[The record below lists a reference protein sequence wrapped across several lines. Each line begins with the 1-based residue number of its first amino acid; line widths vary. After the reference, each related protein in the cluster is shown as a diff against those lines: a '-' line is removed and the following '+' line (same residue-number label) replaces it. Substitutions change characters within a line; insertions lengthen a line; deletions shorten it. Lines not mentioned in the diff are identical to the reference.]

1 MSAGRIP
8 QSFIDEVLLRT
19 DVVDL
24 IDARVKLKRAG
35 KNYSACCPFHQEKSP
50 SFTVNR
56 EKQFYYCF
64 GCGATGNALS
74 FLIEHDRLDFI
85 DGLRQLAGAAGLTL
99 PETRDAAAAH
109 KPTQQPLFDALE
121 RAAVFFEQQLRS
133 ATQKQRAV
141 GYLKNRGVSGAI
153 AKQFR
158 IGYAPPGWDNMLQSL
173 GQDTAMRDLLLA
185 SGLAIFNPQRQS
197 HYDAMRDR
205 VIFPI
210 RDFRGRVIAF
220 GGRVLNDDKPKYLNS
235 PESPVFHK
243 GQELYGLYEARQSGK
258 LTRLLVV
265 EGYMD
270 VVALAQ
276 AGIHEAVAT
285 LGTATSTTHV
295 ERLFRVVP
303 EVVFCFDGD
312 SAGRRAAWRALENA
326 LPALRDGVG
335 AKFLFLPDGEDPDSL
350 VRKEGAAMF
359 RARIDADSVPLAD
372 QLFKH
377 LSESLNLASIEGRTQ
392 LATVALPLLMTMPES
407 LFRTLLLQR
416 LSEITQLSV
425 AVLEKQLAQMLEK
438 HEAQTVAREQAAKAA
453 AEAVA
458 QTAQQTASTQQSHRH
473 AQSNY
478 EQNHQPQ
485 HDSSHDAA
493 YDTHWAAD
501 DDERSSID
509 EAYYASLAS
518 SSNQSDER
526 PSSFT
531 PSKRPFT
538 QQAARKLR
546 PQAPARPGLRS
557 LSAQAI
563 RLLLREPSHA
573 QLWPEAMLGSLND
586 PETELLCTLA
596 QALREAPERSLAAL
610 LGSWHGRP
618 EGEALASIAAAES
631 LLPDADS
638 TLEAEALSHR
648 LHSRLL
654 EQRIAHADNTLQ
666 KSPNME
672 NLLALT
678 LAKREFADWM
688 RQLPQAPS
696 S

>member
-1 MSAGRIP
+1 MAAGRIP

-74 FLIEHDRLDFI
+74 FLMEHDRLDFI
-85 DGLRQLAGAAGLTL
+85 DGLRQLAGAAGMSL
-99 PETRDAAAAH
+99 PETRDGSAPQ
-109 KPTQQPLFDALE
+109 KPSQQPLFDALE
-121 RAAVFFEQQLRS
+121 RAAGFFEQQLRG
-133 ATQKQRAV
+133 APQKARAV
-141 GYLKNRGVSGAI
+141 NYLKGRGVSGAI

-158 IGYAPPGWDNMLQSL
+158 IGYAPPGWDNLLNAL
-173 GQDTAMRDLLLA
+173 GDEQALRELLLRA
-185 SGLAIFNPQRQS
+185 GLVIFNPQRSS
-197 HYDAMRDR
+197 HYDALRDR

-276 AGIHEAVAT
+276 AGIPEAVAT
-285 LGTATSTTHV
+285 LGTATSTSHV

-326 LPALRDGVG
+326 LPALRDGVS
-335 AKFLFLPDGEDPDSL
+335 AKFLFLPDGDDPDSL
-350 VRKEGAAMF
+350 VRREGTALF
-359 RARIDADSVPLAD
+359 RARLDADAVPLAD

-377 LSESLNLASIEGRTQ
+377 LGEALKLASIEGRTQ
-392 LATVALPLLMTMPES
+392 LATLALPLLATMPET

-416 LSEITQLSV
+416 LSELTQLTV
-425 AVLEKQLAQMLEK
+425 VVLDKQLAQLIDK
-438 HEAQTVAREQAAKAA
+438 HATQAQAREQAA
-453 AEAVA
+453 AEAALAVA
-458 QTAQQTASTQQSHRH
+458 
-473 AQSNY
+473 AQSAQAI
-478 EQNHQPQ
+478 EPMEAMQWQ
-485 HDSSHDAA
+485 A
-493 YDTHWAAD
+493 
-501 DDERSSID
+501 DDEREAMD
-509 EAYYASLAS
+509 EAYYASLGDHAPTVA
-518 SSNQSDER
+518 Q
-526 PSSFT
+526 PT
-531 PSKRPFT
+531 
-538 QQAARKLR
+538 AAPR
-546 PQAPARPGLRS
+546 PARHAAPKRASLRS

-563 RLLLREPSHA
+563 RLLLREPEHA
-573 QLWPEAMLGSLND
+573 QHWPEQMLDSLND
-586 PETELLCTLA
+586 PETPLLCTLA
-596 QALREAPERSLAAL
+596 QALRDAPERSLAAL

-618 EGEALASIAAAES
+618 EGEALAAIAAADS
-631 LLPDADS
+631 LLPDADNA
-638 TLEAEALSHR
+638 LEAAALGHR
-648 LHSRLL
+648 LQSRLL
-654 EQRIAHADNTLQ
+654 EQRITQAVAALND
-666 KSPNME
+666 SPSGE
-672 NLLALT
+672 NLAALT
-678 LAKREFADWM
+678 QAKRELAAWM
-688 RQLPQAPS
+688 QQMPQAPTS
-696 S
+696 

>member
-1 MSAGRIP
+1 MAAGRIP

-19 DVVDL
+19 DIVDL

-74 FLIEHDRLDFI
+74 FLMEHDRLDFI

-99 PETRDAAAAH
+99 PETRDAATTH

-133 ATQKQRAV
+133 ASQKQRAV
-141 GYLKNRGVSGAI
+141 GYLKNRGVSGAT

-158 IGYAPPGWDNMLQSL
+158 IGYAPPGWDNLLQSL

-377 LSESLNLASIEGRTQ
+377 LSETLNLASIEGRTQ
-392 LATVALPLLMTMPES
+392 LATLALPLLMAVPES

-438 HEAQTVAREQAAKAA
+438 HESQAVAREQAAKAA
-453 AEAVA
+453 AEAVTQSA
-458 QTAQQTASTQQSHRH
+458 QLTTGSQQAHNH
-473 AQSNY
+473 FA
-478 EQNHQPQ
+478 QNHQPQ
-485 HDSSHDAA
+485 HDDSQDVA
-493 YDTHWAAD
+493 YDTHWAAG
-501 DDERSSID
+501 DDERSAID
-509 EAYYASLAS
+509 EAYYSSLANS
-518 SSNQSDER
+518 SG
-526 PSSFT
+526 
-531 PSKRPFT
+531 
-538 QQAARKLR
+538 QQQVARKPR
-546 PQAPARPGLRS
+546 PQVPARPSLRS

-573 QLWPEAMLGSLND
+573 QLWPETTLSSLND
-586 PETELLCTLA
+586 PETDLLCTLA

-618 EGEALASIAAAES
+618 EGEALAAIAAAES
-631 LLPDADS
+631 LLPDTDS

-666 KSPNME
+666 NSPNME

-678 LAKREFADWM
+678 QAKREFADWM

>member
-1 MSAGRIP
+1 MAAGRIP

-74 FLIEHDRLDFI
+74 FLMEHDRLDFI

-109 KPTQQPLFDALE
+109 KPSQQPLFDALE
-121 RAAVFFEQQLRS
+121 RAAIFFEQQLRS

-158 IGYAPPGWDNMLQSL
+158 IGYAPPGWDNLLQSL

-243 GQELYGLYEARQSGK
+243 SQELYGLYEARQSGK

-276 AGIHEAVAT
+276 AGINEAVAT

-326 LPALRDGVG
+326 LPALRDGVS

-350 VRKEGAAMF
+350 VRKEGSAMF
-359 RARIDADSVPLAD
+359 RARIDADAVPLAD

-377 LSESLNLASIEGRTQ
+377 LSEALNLASIEGRTQ
-392 LATVALPLLMTMPES
+392 LATLALPLLMTMPES

-425 AVLEKQLAQMLEK
+425 AVLEKQLTQMLEK
-438 HEAQTVAREQAAKAA
+438 HDAQAAAREQAAKAA
-453 AEAVA
+453 AEAMA
-458 QTAQQTASTQQSHRH
+458 QTTPQSM
-473 AQSNY
+473 QSLPS
-478 EQNHQPQ
+478 Q
-485 HDSSHDAA
+485 DSSHDSA
-493 YDTHWAAD
+493 YDSHWAAD
-501 DDERSSID
+501 DDERGAID
-509 EAYYASLAS
+509 EAYYANLAS
-518 SSNQSDER
+518 SSNHADER

-531 PSKRPFT
+531 PNQRLFS
-538 QQAARKLR
+538 QQAARKSR
-546 PQAPARPGLRS
+546 PQAPTRPSLRS

-563 RLLLREPSHA
+563 RLLLREPTHA
-573 QLWPEAMLGSLND
+573 QLWPEVMLSSLND

-618 EGEALASIAAAES
+618 EGEALAAIAAAES
-631 LLPDADS
+631 LLPDADNA
-638 TLEAEALSHR
+638 LEAIALGHR
-648 LHSRLL
+648 LHGRLL
-654 EQRIAHADNTLQ
+654 EQRIAHADNAL
-666 KSPNME
+666 KASPNME
-672 NLLALT
+672 NLLTLT
-678 LAKREFADWM
+678 QAKRELAEWM

>member
-1 MSAGRIP
+1 MNAGRIP

-74 FLIEHDRLDFI
+74 FLMEHDRLDFI

-99 PETRDAAAAH
+99 PETRDPSAPQ
-109 KPTQQPLFDALE
+109 KPSQQPLFDALE
-121 RAAVFFEQQLRS
+121 RATVFFEQQLRS
-133 ATQKQRAV
+133 ASQKQRAV
-141 GYLKNRGVSGAI
+141 SYLKGRGVSGAI

-158 IGYAPPGWDNMLQSL
+158 IGYAPPGWDNLLQSL
-173 GQDTAMRDLLLA
+173 GQDTAMRDLLLQA
-185 SGLAIFNPQRQS
+185 GLVILNPQRQS
-197 HYDAMRDR
+197 LYDALRDR

-276 AGIHEAVAT
+276 AGIPEAVAT

-312 SAGRRAAWRALENA
+312 NAGRRAAWRALENA
-326 LPALRDGVG
+326 LPALRDGLS

-350 VRKEGAAMF
+350 VRKEGTALF
-359 RARIDADSVPLAD
+359 RARVDADAVPLAD
-372 QLFKH
+372 QLFKY
-377 LSESLNLASIEGRTQ
+377 LSETLNLASIEGRTQ
-392 LATVALPLLMTMPES
+392 LATTALPMLATMPES

-416 LSEITQLSV
+416 LSEITELTV
-425 AVLEKQLAQMLEK
+425 VVLEKQLTQIIDKQVAQ
-438 HEAQTVAREQAAKAA
+438 AQSRESAAQAAAD
-453 AEAVA
+453 AVA
-458 QTAQQTASTQQSHRH
+458 KSPTKTSAAPLSASPHGSDESHW
-473 AQSNY
+473 S
-478 EQNHQPQ
+478 
-485 HDSSHDAA
+485 
-493 YDTHWAAD
+493 AD
-501 DDERSSID
+501 DDERSAMD
-509 EAYYASLAS
+509 EAYYANIAS
-518 SSNQSDER
+518 AAGHDSTYPSPVGRQSGQ
-526 PSSFT
+526 PS
-531 PSKRPFT
+531 
-538 QQAARKLR
+538 QQLPRKPR
-546 PQAPARPGLRS
+546 HQVPARPSLRS

-563 RLLLREPSHA
+563 RLLLREPMHA
-573 QLWPEAMLGSLND
+573 QGWPDTMLSSLND
-586 PETELLCTLA
+586 PETALLCTLA
-596 QALREAPERSLAAL
+596 QALRESPERSLAAL
-610 LGSWHGRP
+610 LGSWHGRA
-618 EGEALASIAAAES
+618 EGEALAAIAATES

-638 TLEAEALSHR
+638 ALEAVDLSHR
-648 LHSRLL
+648 LHGRLL
-654 EQRIAHADNTLQ
+654 EQRIATINNALQ
-666 KSPNME
+666 EAPSKE

-678 LAKREFADWM
+678 QAKRDLAQWM
-688 RQLPQAPS
+688 QQLPQTPS
-696 S
+696 T

>member
-1 MSAGRIP
+1 MAAGRIP

-74 FLIEHDRLDFI
+74 FLMEHDRLDFI
-85 DGLRQLAGAAGLTL
+85 DGLRQLAGAAGMSL
-99 PETRDAAAAH
+99 PETRDGSAPQ
-109 KPTQQPLFDALE
+109 KPSQQPLFDALE
-121 RAAVFFEQQLRS
+121 RAAGFFEQQLRG
-133 ATQKQRAV
+133 APQKARAV
-141 GYLKNRGVSGAI
+141 NYLKGRGVSGAI

-158 IGYAPPGWDNMLQSL
+158 IGYAPPGWDNLLNAL
-173 GQDTAMRDLLLA
+173 GDEPALRELLLQA
-185 SGLAIFNPQRQS
+185 GLVIFNPQRSS
-197 HYDAMRDR
+197 HYDALRDR

-276 AGIHEAVAT
+276 AGIPEAVAT
-285 LGTATSTTHV
+285 LGTATSTSHV

-303 EVVFCFDGD
+303 EVIFCFDGD

-326 LPALRDGVG
+326 LPALRDGVS

-350 VRKEGAAMF
+350 VRREGTALF
-359 RARIDADSVPLAD
+359 RARLDADAVPLAD

-377 LSESLNLASIEGRTQ
+377 LGEALNLASIEGRTQ
-392 LATVALPLLMTMPES
+392 LATLALPLLATMPET

-416 LSEITQLSV
+416 LSELTQLTV
-425 AVLEKQLAQMLEK
+425 VVLDKQLAQLIDK
-438 HEAQTVAREQAAKAA
+438 HATQTQAREQAA
-453 AEAVA
+453 AEAALAVA
-458 QTAQQTASTQQSHRH
+458 TQSAQAIEPMEAMQWQA
-473 AQSNY
+473 
-478 EQNHQPQ
+478 
-485 HDSSHDAA
+485 
-493 YDTHWAAD
+493 
-501 DDERSSID
+501 DDEREAMD
-509 EAYYASLAS
+509 EAYYASLGDHA
-518 SSNQSDER
+518 
-526 PSSFT
+526 PSAPVKPT
-531 PSKRPFT
+531 
-538 QQAARKLR
+538 AAPR
-546 PQAPARPGLRS
+546 PARHAAPKRASLRS

-563 RLLLREPSHA
+563 RLLLREPEHA
-573 QLWPEAMLGSLND
+573 QHWSEQMLDSLND
-586 PETELLCTLA
+586 PETPLLCTLA
-596 QALREAPERSLAAL
+596 QALRDAPERSLAAL

-618 EGEALASIAAAES
+618 EGEALAAIAAADS
-631 LLPDADS
+631 LLPDADNAM
-638 TLEAEALSHR
+638 EAAALGHR
-648 LHSRLL
+648 LQSRLL
-654 EQRIAHADNTLQ
+654 EQRITQAVAALND
-666 KSPNME
+666 SPSGE
-672 NLLALT
+672 NLAALT
-678 LAKREFADWM
+678 QAKRELAAWM
-688 RQLPQAPS
+688 QQMPQAPTS
-696 S
+696 

>member
-1 MSAGRIP
+1 MAAGRIP

-74 FLIEHDRLDFI
+74 FLMEHDRLDFI
-85 DGLRQLAGAAGLTL
+85 DGLRQLAGAAGMSL
-99 PETRDAAAAH
+99 PETRDGSAPQ
-109 KPTQQPLFDALE
+109 KPSQQPLFDALE
-121 RAAVFFEQQLRS
+121 RAAGFFEQQLRG
-133 ATQKQRAV
+133 APQKARAV
-141 GYLKNRGVSGAI
+141 NYLKGRGVSGAI

-158 IGYAPPGWDNMLQSL
+158 IGYAPPGWDNLLNAL
-173 GQDTAMRDLLLA
+173 GDEPALRELLLQA
-185 SGLAIFNPQRQS
+185 GLVIFNPQRSS
-197 HYDAMRDR
+197 HYDALRDR

-276 AGIHEAVAT
+276 AGIPEAVAT
-285 LGTATSTTHV
+285 LGTATSTSHV

-303 EVVFCFDGD
+303 EVIFCFDGD

-326 LPALRDGVG
+326 LPALRDGVS

-350 VRKEGAAMF
+350 VRREGTALF
-359 RARIDADSVPLAD
+359 RARLDADAVPLAD

-377 LSESLNLASIEGRTQ
+377 LGEALNLASIEGRTQ
-392 LATVALPLLMTMPES
+392 LATLALPLLATMPET

-416 LSEITQLSV
+416 LSELTQLTV
-425 AVLEKQLAQMLEK
+425 VVLDKQLAQLIDK
-438 HEAQTVAREQAAKAA
+438 HATQTQAREQAA
-453 AEAVA
+453 AEAALAVA
-458 QTAQQTASTQQSHRH
+458 TQSAQAIEPMEAMQWQA
-473 AQSNY
+473 
-478 EQNHQPQ
+478 
-485 HDSSHDAA
+485 
-493 YDTHWAAD
+493 
-501 DDERSSID
+501 DDEREAMD
-509 EAYYASLAS
+509 EAYYASLGDHA
-518 SSNQSDER
+518 
-526 PSSFT
+526 PT
-531 PSKRPFT
+531 
-538 QQAARKLR
+538 AAQPTAAPR
-546 PQAPARPGLRS
+546 PARHAAPKRASLRS

-563 RLLLREPSHA
+563 RLLLREPEHA
-573 QLWPEAMLGSLND
+573 QHWPEQMLDSLND
-586 PETELLCTLA
+586 PETPLLCTLA
-596 QALREAPERSLAAL
+596 QALRDAPERSLAAL

-618 EGEALASIAAAES
+618 EGEALAAIAAADS
-631 LLPDADS
+631 LLPDADNA
-638 TLEAEALSHR
+638 LEAAALGHR
-648 LHSRLL
+648 LQSRLL
-654 EQRIAHADNTLQ
+654 EQRITQAVAALND
-666 KSPNME
+666 SPSGE
-672 NLLALT
+672 NLAALT
-678 LAKREFADWM
+678 QAKRELAAWM
-688 RQLPQAPS
+688 QQMPQAPTS
-696 S
+696 

>member
-1 MSAGRIP
+1 MTAGRIP

-74 FLIEHDRLDFI
+74 FLMEHDRLDFI

-109 KPTQQPLFDALE
+109 KPSQQPLFDALE

-141 GYLKNRGVSGAI
+141 AYLKNRGVSGAI

-158 IGYAPPGWDNMLQSL
+158 IGYAPPGWDNLLQSL

-185 SGLAIFNPQRQS
+185 SGLAILNPQRQS

-276 AGIHEAVAT
+276 AGINEAVAT

-295 ERLFRVVP
+295 ERLFRVVS

-326 LPALRDGVG
+326 LPALRDGIS

-359 RARIDADSVPLAD
+359 RARIDADAVPLAD

-392 LATVALPLLMTMPES
+392 LATLALPLLMTMSES

-438 HEAQTVAREQAAKAA
+438 HEAQAEAREQAAKTA

-458 QTAQQTASTQQSHRH
+458 QTAQQAANTQ
-473 AQSNY
+473 
-478 EQNHQPQ
+478 QPQ
-485 HDSSHDAA
+485 HDISHDAV
-493 YDTHWAAD
+493 YDTHWTAD
-501 DDERSSID
+501 DDERSAID

-518 SSNQSDER
+518 ASGQIDER
-526 PSSFT
+526 SSRVT
-531 PSKRPFT
+531 PSKRQFT
-538 QQAARKLR
+538 QQAARK
-546 PQAPARPGLRS
+546 PHPKAPARPGLRS

-573 QLWPEAMLGSLND
+573 QLWPETMLSSLND

-610 LGSWHGRP
+610 LGSWHGRA
-618 EGEALASIAAAES
+618 EGEALAAIAAAES

-638 TLEAEALSHR
+638 SLEAVALSHG
-648 LHSRLL
+648 LHGRLL
-654 EQRIAHADNTLQ
+654 EQRIAHADTAL
-666 KSPNME
+666 KESPNIE

-678 LAKREFADWM
+678 QAKRELADWM

>member
-8 QSFIDEVLLRT
+8 QTFIDEVLLRT

-35 KNYSACCPFHQEKSP
+35 KNYSACCPFHTEKSP

-74 FLIEHDRLDFI
+74 FLMEHDRLDFI

-99 PETRDAAAAH
+99 PETRDGSAPH
-109 KPTQQPLFDALE
+109 KPSQQPLYDALE
-121 RAAVFFEQQLRS
+121 RAASFFEQQLRS
-133 ATQKQRAV
+133 AAQKQRAIA
-141 GYLKNRGVSGAI
+141 YLKARGLSGAI

-158 IGYAPPGWDNMLQSL
+158 IGYAPPGWDNLLQNL
-173 GQDTAMRDLLLA
+173 GQDAVMRDFLLQA
-185 SGLAIFNPQRQS
+185 GLIIINPQRQS
-197 HYDAMRDR
+197 HYDALRDR

-258 LTRLLVV
+258 LSRLLVV

-276 AGIHEAVAT
+276 AGIPEAVAT
-285 LGTATSTTHV
+285 LGTATSTSHV

-326 LPALRDGVG
+326 LPALRDGVS
-335 AKFLFLPDGEDPDSL
+335 AKFLFVPDGEDPDSL
-350 VRKEGAAMF
+350 VRKEGAALF
-359 RARIDADSVPLAD
+359 RARVDADAVPLAE

-377 LSESLNLASIEGRTQ
+377 LSDELNLRSIEGRTQ
-392 LATVALPLLMTMPES
+392 LATLALPLLATMSES
-407 LFRTLLLQR
+407 LFRTLLVQR
-416 LSEITQLSV
+416 LSEVTELTVPVLDKQLTQLID
-425 AVLEKQLAQMLEK
+425 KQAAQAL
-438 HEAQTVAREQAAKAA
+438 ARENAAQAAVTATPGLT
-453 AEAVA
+453 
-458 QTAQQTASTQQSHRH
+458 QTLPENA
-473 AQSNY
+473 
-478 EQNHQPQ
+478 
-485 HDSSHDAA
+485 
-493 YDTHWAAD
+493 HWQID
-501 DDERSSID
+501 DDERHAHD
-509 EAYYASLAS
+509 EAYYASLSEPDHPPANS
-518 SSNQSDER
+518 SWSSQPKRQPRAPSTMGFR
-526 PSSFT
+526 PS
-531 PSKRPFT
+531 
-538 QQAARKLR
+538 
-546 PQAPARPGLRS
+546 LRS

-563 RLLLREPSHA
+563 RLLLREPEHA
-573 QLWPEAMLGSLND
+573 QAWPQEMLSSLGD
-586 PETELLCTLA
+586 PETALLCSLA
-596 QALREAPERSLAAL
+596 EALRATPERSLAAL
-610 LGSWHGRP
+610 IGSWHGRP
-618 EGEALASIAAAES
+618 EGEAIAAIAATDS

-638 TLEAEALSHR
+638 ALEAAALGHR
-648 LHSRLL
+648 LHGRLL
-654 EQRIAHADNTLQ
+654 EQRISIANTALQ
-666 KSPNME
+666 QEPTKE
-672 NLLALT
+672 NLMALT
-678 LAKREFADWM
+678 QAKRALAHWM
-688 RQLPQAPS
+688 SQLPQTPS

>member
-1 MSAGRIP
+1 MAAGRIP

-74 FLIEHDRLDFI
+74 FLMEHDRLDFI
-85 DGLRQLAGAAGLTL
+85 DGLRQLAGAAGMSL
-99 PETRDAAAAH
+99 PETRDGSAPQ
-109 KPTQQPLFDALE
+109 KPSQQPLFDALE
-121 RAAVFFEQQLRS
+121 RAAGFFEQQLRG
-133 ATQKQRAV
+133 APQKARAV
-141 GYLKNRGVSGAI
+141 NYLKGRGVSGAI

-158 IGYAPPGWDNMLQSL
+158 IGYAPPGWDNLLNAL
-173 GQDTAMRDLLLA
+173 GDEQALRELLLRA
-185 SGLAIFNPQRQS
+185 GLVIFNPQRSS
-197 HYDAMRDR
+197 HYDALRDR

-276 AGIHEAVAT
+276 AGIPEAVAT
-285 LGTATSTTHV
+285 LGTATSTSHV

-326 LPALRDGVG
+326 LPALRDGVS
-335 AKFLFLPDGEDPDSL
+335 AKFLFLPDGDDPDSL
-350 VRKEGAAMF
+350 VRREGTALF
-359 RARIDADSVPLAD
+359 RARLDADAVPLAD

-377 LSESLNLASIEGRTQ
+377 LGEALNLASIEGRTQ
-392 LATVALPLLMTMPES
+392 LATLALPLLATMPET

-416 LSEITQLSV
+416 LSELTQLTV
-425 AVLEKQLAQMLEK
+425 AVLDKQLAQLVEK
-438 HEAQTVAREQAAKAA
+438 HATQAQARERAA
-453 AEAVA
+453 AEAAQAVA
-458 QTAQQTASTQQSHRH
+458 AQPSEAM
-473 AQSNY
+473 
-478 EQNHQPQ
+478 EPM
-485 HDSSHDAA
+485 
-493 YDTHWAAD
+493 HWQAD
-501 DDERSSID
+501 DDNREAIN
-509 EAYYASLAS
+509 EAYYASLGDHA
-518 SSNQSDER
+518 
-526 PSSFT
+526 PSAAA
-531 PSKRPFT
+531 PST
-538 QQAARKLR
+538 AAR
-546 PQAPARPGLRS
+546 PARHAAPKRASLRS

-563 RLLLREPSHA
+563 RLLLREPEHA
-573 QLWPEAMLGSLND
+573 QHWPAHMLSSLND
-586 PETELLCTLA
+586 PETPLLCTLA

-618 EGEALASIAAAES
+618 EGESLAAIAAAES
-631 LLPDADS
+631 LLPDADD
-638 TLEAEALSHR
+638 AVAAAALSHR

-654 EQRIAHADNTLQ
+654 EQRITQAVAALNDTP
-666 KSPNME
+666 SGE
-672 NLLALT
+672 NLATLT
-678 LAKREFADWM
+678 QAKRELAAWM
-688 RQLPQAPS
+688 QKMPQAPTS
-696 S
+696 

>member
-1 MSAGRIP
+1 
-8 QSFIDEVLLRT
+8 
-19 DVVDL
+19 
-24 IDARVKLKRAG
+24 
-35 KNYSACCPFHQEKSP
+35 
-50 SFTVNR
+50 
-56 EKQFYYCF
+56 
-64 GCGATGNALS
+64 
-74 FLIEHDRLDFI
+74 
-85 DGLRQLAGAAGLTL
+85 
-99 PETRDAAAAH
+99 
-109 KPTQQPLFDALE
+109 
-121 RAAVFFEQQLRS
+121 
-133 ATQKQRAV
+133 
-141 GYLKNRGVSGAI
+141 
-153 AKQFR
+153 
-158 IGYAPPGWDNMLQSL
+158 
-173 GQDTAMRDLLLA
+173 MRDLLLA

-377 LSESLNLASIEGRTQ
+377 LSEALNLASIEGRTQ

-473 AQSNY
+473 AQNHY
-478 EQNHQPQ
+478 EQSHQPQ

-493 YDTHWAAD
+493 YNTHWAAD
-501 DDERSSID
+501 DDERSAID

-518 SSNQSDER
+518 SSGRSDER
-526 PSSFT
+526 PSGFT
-531 PSKRPFT
+531 PSQRPFT

-638 TLEAEALSHR
+638 TLEAEAIAYTADYSN
-648 LHSRLL
+648 SALL
-654 EQRIAHADNTLQ
+654 MPITHCKN
-666 KSPNME
+666 
-672 NLLALT
+672 
-678 LAKREFADWM
+678 
-688 RQLPQAPS
+688 RQIWKTYWL
-696 S
+696 